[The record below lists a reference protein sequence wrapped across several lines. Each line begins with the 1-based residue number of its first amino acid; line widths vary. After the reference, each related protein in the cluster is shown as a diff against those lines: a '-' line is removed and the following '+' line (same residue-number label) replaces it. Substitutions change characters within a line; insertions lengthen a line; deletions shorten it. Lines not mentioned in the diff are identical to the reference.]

1 MRYKKFWWKGHEF
14 LFNGETADGV
24 DSVAANMGELHPM
37 LGFAQKCD
45 SHDEHD
51 RYAAADRIL
60 EMYPRWI
67 EQWEEENQTCAECGQ
82 SLENHKLGRTVH
94 ITGLTQPEDGCSI
107 AIKCPVCNRVE
118 IAWSPLATKP
128 KDGGTFWVIGIN
140 CYDHHA
146 TAIWF
151 FNPDKLNLIA
161 SGWKPLP
168 EVTHGN

>member
-1 MRYKKFWWKGHEF
+1 MSEYKKFWWKGHEF

-51 RYAAADRIL
+51 KYAAADRIL

-94 ITGLTQPEDGCSI
+94 ITGLTQPEPPG
-107 AIKCPVCNRVE
+107 AV
-118 IAWSPLATKP
+118 IAWHCPECGVTEMEFNRWAKKP
-128 KDGGTFWVIGIN
+128 EDGGDFYVITIECIQIN
-140 CYDHHA
+140 
-146 TAIWF
+146 T
-151 FNPDKLNLIA
+151 
-161 SGWKPLP
+161 S
-168 EVTHGN
+168 TR